1 MSAPAHS
8 GAWVHGLALLMAGAC
23 VIAGGA
29 IKRLPTTAS
38 SADDPAAQPLPEPL
52 HGYFDHYGKH
62 PYLAAALAKTLGDG
76 SSIVLMGSSELTT
89 TDHPAKPMNFF
100 NKALNRPL
108 FAIGHDGN
116 QCFSMHAQLIA
127 ANARLTHSRLAI
139 LVSPSW
145 FTGKSGRR
153 GTELS
158 AFLEY
163 QPSPSLY
170 RIRRMAIEGDTDA
183 LLIARYLHE
192 HRQDL
197 GSAQPIT
204 QWLVHDATV
213 AGPWLN
219 PLKHRW
225 DAAIIAA
232 TEERML
238 RAPARKLWTGPE
250 PKELGPEDWA
260 RLRAQSKAEHMAACT
275 NNTAF
280 VNDAFYAE
288 HVRGEFRELQVW
300 PLEDNREYKDFVGML
315 DYLAARN
322 ASPYFV
328 LQPLNPFVYT
338 NLHDLDPTIDAIRAE
353 LDVRGFGYLDMWS
366 SDPREFEPG
375 TLTDV
380 MHLGPLGWYHVDSA
394 LAAHFH

>member
-1 MSAPAHS
+1 MGDSAE
-8 GAWVHGLALLMAGAC
+8 
-23 VIAGGA
+23 
-29 IKRLPTTAS
+29 
-38 SADDPAAQPLPEPL
+38 DPAALPLPDPL

-62 PYLAAALAKTLGDG
+62 PYLAAALEKTLGDG

-89 TDHPAKPMNFF
+89 ADHPAKPMNFF
-100 NKALNRPL
+100 NKELNQPL

-127 ANARLTHSRLAI
+127 ANADLSHSRLAI
-139 LVSPSW
+139 LLSPSW
-145 FTGKSGRR
+145 FTGKSGKR

-170 RIRRMAIEGDTDA
+170 RIRRMAEGGDTNA
-183 LLIARYLHE
+183 LLIGQYLHA
-192 HRQDL
+192 HGQDL
-197 GSAQPIT
+197 SSAQPIT
-204 QWLVHDATV
+204 QWLMRDASAV
-213 AGPWLN
+213 GPWLN

-225 DAAIIAA
+225 DAWIIAA
-232 TEERML
+232 TEEEML
-238 RAPARKLWTGPE
+238 RTPARKPWTVPE

-260 RLRAQSKAEHMAACT
+260 RRRALSKAEHLAHCT
-275 NNTAF
+275 NNSVF
-280 VNDAFYAE
+280 VDDAFYAE
-288 HVRGEFRELQVW
+288 HVQGEFRELEVW
-300 PLEDNREYKDFVGML
+300 PVEENGEYLDFIGLL

-338 NLHDLDPTIDAIRAE
+338 NLSDLDPTMVAIRGA
-353 LDVRGFGYLDMWS
+353 LNSHGFDYLDMWS
-366 SDPREFEPG
+366 SDPTEFDPG

-380 MHLGPLGWYHVDSA
+380 MHLGPLGWYQVDSA
-394 LAAHFH
+394 MVEHFR